1 MADCATCSRPLGL
14 QLRRCKTCGAC
25 EDCCSCPETGARAF
39 KPMSPAELGLDPE
52 DYDLK
57 EWETRKRRTRRH

>member
-25 EDCCSCPETGARAF
+25 EDCCNCTDDQF
-39 KPMSPAELGLDPE
+39 KPFSPAELGLDPE

-57 EWETRKRRTRRH
+57 EWEKRPRNQHRRR